1 MLVSPG
7 YHGTVSGLVKNA
19 LDYIED
25 LRDDPRPYLD
35 GRAVGCVATASG
47 WQAAVTTLT
56 SLRSIVHALRGWP
69 TPLGAAVNSAQVE
82 FTADGG
88 CTDEKVDGLASHDR
102 ATGGGFRHSAR
113 VRGTEPGTR
122 SVEMSGRRFS
132 MSKSPITS
140 PLGDAERESTG
151 AVLQATLVDLIDLS
165 LIAKQAHW
173 NVVGPNFRSAHLQLD
188 ELVDAAR
195 QYVDDV
201 AERANAIGISP
212 NGKARTV
219 WRAPACR
226 TIPDN
231 WQSVESTV
239 AAIVNIL
246 GEMIKRLRK
255 RIDET
260 DKSDLVTQDLLI
272 EIAQELEKQH
282 WMWQA
287 QTAKI

>member
-1 MLVSPG
+1 
-7 YHGTVSGLVKNA
+7 
-19 LDYIED
+19 
-25 LRDDPRPYLD
+25 
-35 GRAVGCVATASG
+35 
-47 WQAAVTTLT
+47 
-56 SLRSIVHALRGWP
+56 
-69 TPLGAAVNSAQVE
+69 
-82 FTADGG
+82 
-88 CTDEKVDGLASHDR
+88 
-102 ATGGGFRHSAR
+102 
-113 VRGTEPGTR
+113 
-122 SVEMSGRRFS
+122 

-140 PLGDAERESTG
+140 PLGDTEREATG
-151 AVLQATLVDLIDLS
+151 AILQATLVDLIDLS

-195 QYVDDV
+195 GYVDDV

-212 NGKARTV
+212 NGKAKTV
-219 WRAPACR
+219 VESSGIPQY
-226 TIPDN
+226 PDN

-239 AAIVNIL
+239 AAVVAIL
-246 GEMIKRLRK
+246 GELIGRLRK

-287 QTAKI
+287 QTAKA